1 MLALIAIAI
10 AFGVVEGITEWLPIS
25 STGHLI
31 LLEGIFSASGYD
43 LSSNLGFSHG
53 DEFISVFLV
62 VIQLGAILAVVCYF
76 FNRLWPWS
84 RKQLSEDE
92 LSLVE
97 QGYHEDVIQRAKR
110 RQVYGRW
117 GKCLVGVIPA
127 GVVGLLFELTGWEE
141 AMNNWITVSVTLVV
155 YGVFFI
161 LIELLL
167 KSKPGLTRT
176 NDVDGLSYKTAFLI
190 GCFQILALIPGT
202 SRSGV
207 TIIGALLLGC
217 SRVAA
222 AEFSF
227 YLSIPVMVGAS
238 LLKLVTFFIDSGAPD
253 LNEVVFLIVGMV
265 VSFAISL
272 FAVKWLMGFVKKHS
286 FTGFGYYRIAL
297 GLLVIVFFSTM
308 FGLGKM
314 PLI

>member
-190 GCFQILALIPGT
+190 G
-202 SRSGV
+202 V

-253 LNEVVFLIVGMV
+253 LNEVVFLIVGMA
-265 VSFAISL
+265 VSFTISL

-286 FTGFGYYRIAL
+286 FSGFGYYRIAL
-297 GLLVIVFFSTM
+297 GLLVIVFFSTV

>member
-1 MLALIAIAI
+1 MSDKNVRAA
-10 AFGVVEGITEWLPIS
+10 S
-25 STGHLI
+25 STAEPMVRIEGLRKSFGS
-31 LLEGIFSASGYD
+31 LEVLRDI
-43 LSSNLGFSHG
+43 NL
-53 DEFISVFLV
+53 
-62 VIQLGAILAVVCYF
+62 
-76 FNRLWPWS
+76 
-84 RKQLSEDE
+84 
-92 LSLVE
+92 
-97 QGYHEDVIQRAKR
+97 DVMPG
-110 RQVYGRW
+110 QV
-117 GKCLVGVIPA
+117 
-127 GVVGLLFELTGWEE
+127 
-141 AMNNWITVSVTLVV
+141 
-155 YGVFFI
+155 
-161 LIELLL
+161 
-167 KSKPGLTRT
+167 
-176 NDVDGLSYKTAFLI
+176 
-190 GCFQILALIPGT
+190 
-202 SRSGV
+202 V

-286 FTGFGYYRIAL
+286 FSGFGYYRIAL